1 MYLNDFVRTCDPDNV
16 LKIHKKNDDGEY
28 LLVIRATASQIISF
42 LEMLNL
48 ESYLDFCMVEID
60 SFEAI
65 NTGVIEVQVS
75 NKKKLKVGEVEDEG

>member
-16 LKIHKKNDDGEY
+16 LKIHKKSDDGKY

-42 LEMLNL
+42 LKMLNL
-48 ESYLDFCMVEID
+48 ESYLDFCTVKID

-65 NTGVIEVQVS
+65 DTGVTEVCIS
-75 NKKKLKVGEVEDEG
+75 NEKNLEVGEADDEG

>member
-16 LKIHKKNDDGEY
+16 LKINKTNDDGEY
-28 LLVIRATASQIISF
+28 LLVIRATAGQIISF

-48 ESYLDFCMVEID
+48 KSYLDFCAVEID

-75 NKKKLKVGEVEDEG
+75 NKKKLKAGEDEDEG